1 MVNNVNVNKF
11 PYILL
16 ICVVILGVSCLLDQT
31 MTSKQKD
38 EDFETLLSMEIK
50 LRLLD
55 TEGVVS

>member
-11 PYILL
+11 QYILL